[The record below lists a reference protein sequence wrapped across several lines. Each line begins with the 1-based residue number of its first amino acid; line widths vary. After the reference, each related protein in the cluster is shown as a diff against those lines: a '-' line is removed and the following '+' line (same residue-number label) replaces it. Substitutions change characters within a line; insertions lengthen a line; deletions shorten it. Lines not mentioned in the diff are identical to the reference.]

1 MLQQYQ
7 QMLLWTFWTIFFSD
21 LNCTTVSAPTPNCI
35 FPFEFQGKVHENCAW
50 DPTEEKYWCSTLVFA
65 GKHVQGYWEYCDMNC
80 LGKCVK
86 YANLQSGMKTFDLV
100 HQRNKNK
107 KNEAITNAEESV
119 FVLTPIGRI

>member
-7 QMLLWTFWTIFFSD
+7 QLLLWTFWAIFFSD
-21 LNCTTVSAPTPNCI
+21 LNCTIVSAPTPNCI

-86 YANLQSGMKTFDLV
+86 YKSSNCLYGEMSIHIQV
-100 HQRNKNK
+100 HKENVLK
-107 KNEAITNAEESV
+107 K
-119 FVLTPIGRI
+119 FM